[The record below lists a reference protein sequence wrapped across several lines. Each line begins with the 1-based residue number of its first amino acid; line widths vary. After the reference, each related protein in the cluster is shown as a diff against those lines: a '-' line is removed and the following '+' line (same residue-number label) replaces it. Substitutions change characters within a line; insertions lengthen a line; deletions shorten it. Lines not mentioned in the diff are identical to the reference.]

1 MERLSARQ
9 LDGSLGGIVGLGTIL
24 VLGAL
29 VLPGS
34 PMTGPTALALL
45 VDRGWVAGLWILAAL
60 GLGTVALPALPT
72 DLRLPAFRLPLG
84 VATLIVIDLVLGGFG
99 LLGRGHETIGWLAV
113 LAPAGLG
120 IGVIARRRTGVDG
133 ASTSPDDPWRLV
145 IPLGIPIGVLL
156 LAATST
162 PGWLWASEFGGY
174 DALSYHLQLPREWWF
189 AGGIVETPHN
199 AYGYLPGGVSA
210 AFLHVMTLV
219 GDPSAAAI
227 SCQILVALLTIAAAD
242 ATVTLATVWAED
254 ADDAPRVVPRLA
266 MLSLLA
272 TPWVVVTGSL
282 AYDEA
287 AVMLAT
293 ATAAAM
299 VIRASRES
307 VAKADDLRIGAVL
320 GIVLGAAV
328 LAKASSGVLVVLPI
342 GVLTAVLVP
351 IRRWPL
357 IVLGTLL
364 GGVAVCLPWLLR
376 NWMWTG
382 NPVFPFAAG
391 LFGAGDWSDEQM
403 TRFALGHAS
412 PGGIDAATA
421 IAREFLLD
429 DLVGTLP
436 SGEPWRPQWWWLPIT
451 GLVSLVVTSSATG
464 GTSAARRRGLAMLA
478 AVAVAV
484 IAWCLLTH
492 AKARFLLAIAPI
504 LAAAIP
510 IAVASWRAA
519 APRRLL
525 AAIAWF
531 AALGPAVM
539 FATERNGAPAA
550 AIGSDEAF
558 DGRLEAEMIAIADPR
573 SARDLRA
580 EASQA
585 FILRDLSE
593 GALVLMVGVADPFH
607 LPVSREDG
615 TPRLRYTTVW
625 TRGPLET
632 AFATAEDTFDAA
644 SAPDAAAIAAT
655 ALDLLRADG
664 YTHVLVAPTML
675 EIWRASGWLD
685 PVLDPDRIAALATGP
700 DVRLTHRFR
709 DGSVLLTIAAPDDG
723 S

>member
-9 LDGSLGGIVGLGTIL
+9 LDGILGGIVGLGTIL

-34 PMTGPTALALL
+34 PMTGPTALTLL
-45 VDRGWVAGLWILAAL
+45 VDRGWIAGLWILAAL
-60 GLGTVALPALPT
+60 GLGTVSLSALPT

-84 VATLIVIDLVLGGFG
+84 VAILIVIDLVLGGLG
-99 LLGRGHETIGWLAV
+99 LLGRGHETIAWLAV

-133 ASTSPDDPWRLV
+133 PSTPPDDPWRLV

-210 AFLHVMTLV
+210 AFLHVMTLD

-266 MLSLLA
+266 MLALVA
-272 TPWVVVTGSL
+272 TPWVIVTGSL

-287 AVMLAT
+287 VVMLAT
-293 ATAAAM
+293 ATAAALVM
-299 VIRASRES
+299 RASGES
-307 VAKADDLRIGAVL
+307 LGKAGDLRTGAIL
-320 GIVLGAAV
+320 GVVLGAAV

-342 GVLTAVLVP
+342 AVLSAVLMP

-376 NWMWTG
+376 QWSWTG

-391 LFGAGDWSDEQM
+391 LFGAGDWSDERM

-412 PGGIDAATA
+412 PGGIEAAAA

-451 GLVSLVVTSSATG
+451 GVVALLVASRNAFRASS
-464 GTSAARRRGLAMLA
+464 SRRRGLAMLA

-510 IAVASWRAA
+510 VATASWRAA

-525 AAIAWF
+525 AAIAWL

-550 AIGSDEAF
+550 AIGGDEAF
-558 DGRLEAEMIAIADPR
+558 DGRMEAEMIAVADPN

-580 EASQA
+580 EASRA
-585 FILRDLSE
+585 FILRDLPDD
-593 GALVLMVGVADPFH
+593 ALVLMVGVADPFH
-607 LPVSREDG
+607 LPVFREDG

-632 AFATAEDTFDAA
+632 AFASAENALDET
-644 SAPDAAAIAAT
+644 SAPDAAAIAGA
-655 ALDLLRADG
+655 ALDILRADG
-664 YTHVLVAPTML
+664 FTHVLVAPTML
-675 EIWRASGWLD
+675 EIWRSSGWLD
-685 PVLDPDRIAALATGP
+685 PMLEPDRIAALPTSPGVQVA
-700 DVRLTHRFR
+700 HRFG
-709 DGSVLLTIAAPDDG
+709 DGSVLLSITVPNG
-723 S
+723 RS

>member
-9 LDGSLGGIVGLGTIL
+9 LDGILGGIVGLGTIL

-293 ATAAAM
+293 ATAATLVM
-299 VIRASRES
+299 RASRES

-342 GVLTAVLVP
+342 GVLTAVLIP